1 MRDLVPPVTSSKSG
15 THLVERSIDNLLN
28 EELVQYLVLT
38 SKIPTVYTGIPMPV
52 QYCTVY
58 IGMCCKY
65 VRSTVC
71 TSTLATTSWR

>member
-38 SKIPTVYTGIPMPV
+38 SKIYLCR
-52 QYCTVY
+52 YSTVY